1 MIFLIYKIRCINFS
15 ANFSLFR
22 FALLKIPNK
31 ETRVK
36 CLGAISCFP
45 LPVRHAITINRYDRR
60 SPRAFTRVCLSMFTR
75 LAIGPFL
82 VRNTMQVILAWI
94 PRNEIQIP
102 PQNGCQKS
110 NLNQNLN
117 NRKYD

>member
-1 MIFLIYKIRCINFS
+1 MHARIPPPLDPRMRCINFFS
-15 ANFSLFR
+15 AKFSLFR
-22 FALLKIPNK
+22 FSLLKKAQLFIPNK

-82 VRNTMQVILAWI
+82 VRNIMQVILA
-94 PRNEIQIP
+94 
-102 PQNGCQKS
+102 
-110 NLNQNLN
+110 
-117 NRKYD
+117 